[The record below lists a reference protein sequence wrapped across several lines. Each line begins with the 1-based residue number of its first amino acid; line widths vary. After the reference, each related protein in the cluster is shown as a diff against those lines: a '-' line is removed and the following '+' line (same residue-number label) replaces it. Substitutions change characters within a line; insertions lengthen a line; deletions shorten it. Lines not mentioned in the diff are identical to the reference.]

1 MQPLEVWSRS
11 TVIRN
16 TFVRKP
22 GLCLSLS
29 ICSDILFRYGIDIF
43 LEFPSAVIVIE
54 SLPLAKVL
62 HITIDGFTVS
72 DDAFNVA
79 EGFEVL
85 FLAFLFEVEGFTVF
99 LGNTGSTDAGLPDLV
114 GFDIIVNTFEAPE
127 ALEELI
133 SLVCV
138 MKVRKV
144 FPFDMKSL
152 DRYILRV
159 FPVE

>member
-1 MQPLEVWSRS
+1 MQPLKVWPRS
-11 TVIRN
+11 TVVRN
-16 TFVRKP
+16 TFVRKL
-22 GLCLSLS
+22 GLCLSPS
-29 ICSDILFRYGIDIF
+29 IGSNILFRYGIDIL

-62 HITIDGFTVS
+62 HITIDGFAMS

-85 FLAFLFEVEGFTVF
+85 FLAFLFEVEGFAVF
-99 LGNTGSTDAGLPDLV
+99 LGNAGSTDAGLPDLV

-127 ALEELI
+127 ALEEFI

-138 MKVRKV
+138 MKMRKV
-144 FPFDMKSL
+144 FPFDMKAL
-152 DRYILRV
+152 DR
-159 FPVE
+159 